1 MAANNMRWRLLVR
14 ALSVR
19 NQRVMVVFFA
29 LMVGAAIVNALASVY
44 LDINIKMSRELRTF
58 GANFY
63 IGSALEHELP
73 TSAFETVAQEAPS
86 GLIEAGSPYLY
97 GTARTELEKVVL
109 VGVTFET
116 LKPLVPYWQ
125 VEGQW
130 IGVNFDDRNAMIGR
144 TLAQRLNLSVG
155 SSLSLVKNGAKRA
168 LRIKGI
174 IDAGDTSDNLL
185 FVNLPLAQDWLE
197 KPETM
202 SHALFSMINTSGEVE
217 SFAEGLRQAHPEWAV
232 RPIRKVSSNE
242 GDVLLKIQGLMG
254 LVSAVIL
261 LLLTLCV
268 NTSLTA
274 IIGERQREFAL
285 QKALGASN
293 SAIARQVLLETLVI
307 ALVATVA
314 GCILG
319 FLLAQVLGQTVF
331 SASISL
337 RAPVIPITIVLSL
350 IVALV
355 AAVIPLR
362 RIMSIQPALVL
373 KGE

>member
-1 MAANNMRWRLLVR
+1 
-14 ALSVR
+14 
-19 NQRVMVVFFA
+19 
-29 LMVGAAIVNALASVY
+29 
-44 LDINIKMSRELRTF
+44 
-58 GANFY
+58 
-63 IGSALEHELP
+63 
-73 TSAFETVAQEAPS
+73 
-86 GLIEAGSPYLY
+86 
-97 GTARTELEKVVL
+97 
-109 VGVTFET
+109 
-116 LKPLVPYWQ
+116 
-125 VEGQW
+125 
-130 IGVNFDDRNAMIGR
+130 
-144 TLAQRLNLSVG
+144 
-155 SSLSLVKNGAKRA
+155 
-168 LRIKGI
+168 
-174 IDAGDTSDNLL
+174 
-185 FVNLPLAQDWLE
+185 
-197 KPETM
+197 M

-217 SFAEGLRQAHPEWAV
+217 SFAEGLQQAHPEWAV

-254 LVSAVIL
+254 LVSVVIL
-261 LLLTLCV
+261 
-268 NTSLTA
+268 
-274 IIGERQREFAL
+274 L

-307 ALVATVA
+307 ALVATVV
-314 GCILG
+314 GCVLG